1 MSRTAWAHRGMSVHR
16 DADDGIAHHVT
27 RCGVGARGVL
37 VGVVAGDA
45 GFGDGVV
52 GIDGSEVALAAANS
66 AAALSVNP
74 MEAEA
79 FRFTAFFPVGPRSWA
94 VRGRAVNGRGLCTAA
109 RPVDAFDMEGGPP
122 HEVSGDRAGIRERA
136 DREAEAVAVE
146 ADGAGSSTRSAA
158 GRRSGVIRHDPFPAL
173 DPGHLIPG
181 GASPARFACYGAWW
195 APPK

>member
-16 DADDGIAHHVT
+16 DADDGTAHHVT

-37 VGVVAGDA
+37 VGVVADNA

-52 GIDGSEVALAAANS
+52 GIDGGEVALAAANS

-94 VRGRAVNGRGLCTAA
+94 VRGRAVNGRGLCTAD
-109 RPVDAFDMEGGPP
+109 RPVDAFDMEGWTSPRSFGR
-122 HEVSGDRAGIRERA
+122 SGRHPRARRSRSRGRGSRS
-136 DREAEAVAVE
+136 RR
-146 ADGAGSSTRSAA
+146 GGSSTRSAA
-158 GRRSGVIRHDPFPAL
+158 GRRSGVIRHDPSPAL